1 MSVAERLRVTAVDFV
16 YAAPMLILREPLGF
30 VESLVLV
37 EETVIVSVAV
47 LPAPSVAFT
56 VMTLLPLDNAMLEID
71 QAVVPLAVPLPPLSL
86 LHVIL
91 LTPLVLSEAVPP
103 RLIVLLVV
111 EYVEFDVGLV
121 MVIAGAVVS
130 RVMESLAVADTFPAA
145 SLYHT

>member
-1 MSVAERLRVTAVDFV
+1 M
-16 YAAPMLILREPLGF
+16 
-30 VESLVLV
+30 
-37 EETVIVSVAV
+37 SVAV

-56 VMTLLPLDNAMLEID
+56 VMTLLPLDNDMLEID
-71 QAVVPLAVPLPPLSL
+71 QVVVPLAVPLPPPSL

-91 LTPLVLSEAVPP
+91 LIPLVLSEALPP

-111 EYVEFDVGLV
+111 EYVEFDVGVV